1 MSVEGY
7 SHSETGSN
15 YNLLLLLAALAAAQN
30 ISNAQESIETVT
42 ADTPSAI
49 SQSLKYDGE
58 LLRAMQS
65 TVTEYDTSMNAEYQ
79 EYMDDMENVQKLL
92 MATKILTDESD
103 QLDPEFS
110 NIIQK
115 NFMDL
120 LD

>member
-7 SHSETGSN
+7 DHSETGSS
-15 YNLLLLLAALAAAQN
+15 YNLLLLVAALAAAQN

-42 ADTPSAI
+42 TETPSKI
-49 SQSLKYDGE
+49 SQPLKYDYE
-58 LLRAMQS
+58 SLRALQG

-79 EYMDDMENVQKLL
+79 GYMDDMENVQKLL
-92 MATKILTDESD
+92 IATKLLTDDSD